1 MQTNAVSNA
10 ASTPSPANM
19 TEVNSALPVD
29 FFSDLLERQLSGA
42 NVSAG
47 GIQGGEVASTEDASD
62 ETAAEEDML
71 LSEATDITML
81 PQESLLGQSFLG
93 QSLPAAMLVLLSQKN
108 SLNDSR
114 NLAEI
119 VGVTQ
124 KLERVIDGKNLDIST
139 ALQAFGDRESQANLF
154 GQQQQLAR
162 EDETS
167 QGDAAAEQLLSAGQN
182 PSENFSVENNNVNS
196 LGDQGAPSP
205 HLFDQNLSD
214 ISQPASAGLPHTAST
229 SATFNTHLPHLP
241 PPAQVTLNTPFAH
254 SAWGNE
260 FNKKIT
266 WLATQREQSAELH
279 LNPPQLG
286 ALEVAIK
293 INGDQAAAVFTS
305 PHAAVREAIEN
316 SLPKLRELL
325 ADNGITLGNVTVGD
339 QSARE
344 QFNRE
349 HASSPAPVA
358 RGWENNISPVLHAV
372 NSLRQRGMV
381 DVFA

>member
-10 ASTPSPANM
+10 ASAPSSANM
-19 TEVNSALPVD
+19 AEANSALPVD
-29 FFSDLLERQLSGA
+29 FFSELLGRQLSGA
-42 NVSAG
+42 NVKT
-47 GIQGGEVASTEDASD
+47 GENQSEYGPDTEESSDAN
-62 ETAAEEDML
+62 AAEEDIL
-71 LSEATDITML
+71 FSNTPDIATL
-81 PQESLLGQSFLG
+81 PKE
-93 QSLPAAMLVLLSQKN
+93 SLPAGMLAGLLQKN
-108 SLNDSR
+108 SLNDSK
-114 NLAEI
+114 NLAEV
-119 VGVTQ
+119 VGATQ
-124 KLERVIDGKNLDIST
+124 KLESVIDAKNLDIAK
-139 ALQAFGDRESQANLF
+139 ALREFGDQESRGNLF
-154 GQQQQLAR
+154 GKQQQLAR
-162 EDETS
+162 EDELL
-167 QGDAAAEQLLSAGQN
+167 QGDMAADQSLSDSQIQA
-182 PSENFSVENNNVNS
+182 ENFSVEKNNMGS
-196 LGDQGAPSP
+196 LVDQGAPRYNT
-205 HLFDQNLSD
+205 FNQNLLD
-214 ISQPASAGLPHTAST
+214 IAQPASSAPQHTAST
-229 SATFNTHLPHLP
+229 SATFNTHLPNLP
-241 PPAQVTLNTPFAH
+241 PPAQVTLNAPFAH

-260 FNKKIT
+260 FNQKIT

-349 HASSPAPVA
+349 HASSPAPAPIA
-358 RGWENNISPVLHAV
+358 RGWEKISPVLHAGAGIAMAH
-372 NSLRQRGMV
+372 RQRGMV